1 MYSFF
6 PRLKMKYAAAALV
19 LAAAAAVYL
28 YCLFLPGIWHGD
40 AFLYLDKNSGSFSG
54 SDKYAH
60 YSMKITPHKN
70 ETDIEFSVNGEKRVY
85 GITKGETT
93 VITQNGEQVFSGKA
107 YPMDDYAV
115 LVDDD
120 GKLSNEITV
129 TAGNDPPSTE
139 ELFPTLGTL
148 YSWADGIA
156 ADTRGNPWLALL
168 ILLVSALL
176 ALDIIFPDLFFLLRH
191 RLEVDGGEPSAWYR
205 EMQIFGRY
213 ACAVIIVVLLICS
226 FTTH

>member
-1 MYSFF
+1 MNSFF

-28 YCLFLPGIWHGD
+28 YCLFLPGIWKGD
-40 AFLYLDKNSGSFSG
+40 AFLYLDKKSGSFSG

-107 YPMDDYAV
+107 YPMDNYAV
-115 LVDDD
+115 LVDD
-120 GKLSNEITV
+120 N
-129 TAGNDPPSTE
+129 A
-139 ELFPTLGTL
+139 LFMGGRRNGGHARK
-148 YSWADGIA
+148 SVAC
-156 ADTRGNPWLALL
+156 
-168 ILLVSALL
+168 
-176 ALDIIFPDLFFLLRH
+176 ALDSF
-191 RLEVDGGEPSAWYR
+191 GGRIAR
-205 EMQIFGRY
+205 
-213 ACAVIIVVLLICS
+213 A
-226 FTTH
+226 

>member
-1 MYSFF
+1 MNSFF

-40 AFLYLDKNSGSFSG
+40 AFLYLDKKSGSFSG

-93 VITQNGEQVFSGKA
+93 VITQNGEQVLSG
-107 YPMDDYAV
+107 
-115 LVDDD
+115 L
-120 GKLSNEITV
+120 KLPTFPCSNCL
-129 TAGNDPPSTE
+129 S
-139 ELFPTLGTL
+139 
-148 YSWADGIA
+148 
-156 ADTRGNPWLALL
+156 
-168 ILLVSALL
+168 
-176 ALDIIFPDLFFLLRH
+176 
-191 RLEVDGGEPSAWYR
+191 
-205 EMQIFGRY
+205 
-213 ACAVIIVVLLICS
+213 
-226 FTTH
+226 